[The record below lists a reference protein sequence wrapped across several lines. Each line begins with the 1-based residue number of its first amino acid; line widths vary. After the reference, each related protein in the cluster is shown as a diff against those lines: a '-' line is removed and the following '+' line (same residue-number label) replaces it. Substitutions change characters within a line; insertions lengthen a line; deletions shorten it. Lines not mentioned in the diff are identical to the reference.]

1 MPKSCSIAIS
11 HIGLCTPIG
20 HTPESVLANLLTG
33 NTDAMVLRDDLMFNA
48 TTRVGAINDT
58 DLLTIPDE
66 LQQYNCRNNRLLFT
80 AASQLSSNIE
90 QAKSVFGNDRI
101 GVVLG
106 TSTSGISKGEAALEY
121 HEQHGQFPPS
131 YHYAQQELG
140 STSDFLRKLYGLNGP
155 CYTVSTACSSSTK
168 VFASAQRLLK
178 ANLCDVV
185 IVGGVDSLCQLTL
198 NGFNS
203 LESVSK
209 GLCNPFS
216 ENRDGINIGEG
227 AALFMLQLSSPSS
240 NTNTN
245 TDTDTDTDTDKL
257 LAEKQPEAKHPEVL
271 LAGIGESSDAHH
283 ISAPHPQGLGAI
295 AAMKAA
301 LNDAELTASQ
311 VSYVNLHGTA
321 TPKNDAME
329 SIAMHQVFAE
339 QTATNSANYDSTEYD
354 STKYDPTKSIPLC
367 SSTKPLTGHCLGA
380 AGAIE
385 AAFCYLLLSS
395 YNREQLLPPQVWDKQ
410 QDPNNPVLPLVT
422 PTQSTS
428 LNYIMSNSFAFGGS
442 NASIIFAKA
451 GNQDV

>member
-1 MPKSCSIAIS
+1 MTMSRSIAITQ
-11 HIGLCTPIG
+11 IGLCTPLG
-20 HTPESVLANLLTG
+20 QTPESVLAHLLAG
-33 NTDAMVLRDDLMFNA
+33 NTDFMVPRDELMFNA
-48 TTRVGAINDT
+48 TTRVGAVKDT
-58 DLLTIPDE
+58 DLLAIPE
-66 LQQYNCRNNRLLFT
+66 RLAQYNCRNNRLLFT
-80 AASQLSSNIE
+80 AAIQLKQNIE
-90 QAKSVFGNDRI
+90 QAKRRFGHDRI
-101 GVVLG
+101 GIVIG
-106 TSTSGISKGEAALEY
+106 TSTSGISKGEAALDY
-121 HEQHGQFPPS
+121 HQQNGHFPS
-131 YHYAQQELG
+131 SFHYAQQELG
-140 STSDFLRKLYGLNGP
+140 STSDFLRQLFELTGP

-168 VFASAQRLLK
+168 VFASAQRLLN
-178 ANLCDVV
+178 ADLCDVV

-216 ENRDGINIGEG
+216 QNRDGINIGEG
-227 AALFMLQLSSPSS
+227 AALFLLQKA
-240 NTNTN
+240 NTL
-245 TDTDTDTDTDKL
+245 DS
-257 LAEKQPEAKHPEVL
+257 QPEVM

-301 LNDAELTASQ
+301 LNDADINASQ

-329 SIAMHQVFAE
+329 SVAMHQVFAGE
-339 QTATNSANYDSTEYD
+339 ITNTISNTSTQN
-354 STKYDPTKSIPLC
+354 TIPLC

-395 YNREQLLPPQVWDKQ
+395 FNQDQLLPPHVWDKQ
-410 QDPNNPVLPLVT
+410 QDPNDPILPLVESAPLNGT
-422 PTQSTS
+422 VQSKP

>member
-1 MPKSCSIAIS
+1 MSITMRRSIAIT

-20 HTPESVLANLLTG
+20 HTPESVLANLLAG
-33 NTDAMVLRDDLMFNA
+33 NTDAMVMRDDLMFNA
-48 TTRVGAINDT
+48 ETRVGAINDT

-66 LQQYNCRNNRLLFT
+66 LEQFNCRNNRLLYT
-80 AASQLSSNIE
+80 AAMQLTRSIE
-90 QAKSVFGNDRI
+90 HAKNVYGKERV

-121 HEQHGQFPPS
+121 HQQHGKFPPS

-140 STSDFLRKLYGLNGP
+140 STSDFLRKLYDLNGP

-168 VFASAQRLLK
+168 VFASAQRLLR
-178 ANLCDVV
+178 ANMCDVV

-198 NGFNS
+198 NGFNA

-216 ENRDGINIGEG
+216 EHRDGINIGEG
-227 AALFMLQLSSPSS
+227 AALFMLQL
-240 NTNTN
+240 
-245 TDTDTDTDTDKL
+245 TDAEDTQ
-257 LAEKQPEAKHPEVL
+257 AQSAPEVL

-295 AAMKAA
+295 AAMEAA
-301 LNDAELTASQ
+301 LNDADINASQ

-329 SIAMHQVFAE
+329 SVAMHHVFADKI
-339 QTATNSANYDSTEYD
+339 ANTISNTST
-354 STKYDPTKSIPLC
+354 PNAIPQC

-395 YNREQLLPPQVWDKQ
+395 YNPDQLLPPHIWDKQ
-410 QDPNNPVLPLVT
+410 QDPNNPVLPLVGSA
-422 PTQSTS
+422 QSNP

>member
-1 MPKSCSIAIS
+1 MPKRCSIAIT

-20 HTPESVLANLLTG
+20 HTPESVLANLLAG
-33 NTDAMVLRDDLMFNA
+33 NTDAMVPRDDLMFNA
-48 TTRVGAINDT
+48 TTRVGAINDA

-80 AASQLSSNIE
+80 AASQLKSNIE
-90 QAKSVFGNDRI
+90 QAKSAFGKDRI

-121 HEQHGQFPPS
+121 HQQHGQFPPS

-140 STSDFLRKLYGLNGP
+140 STSDFLRKLYDVNGP

-227 AALFMLQLSSPSS
+227 AALFILQLTEAE
-240 NTNTN
+240 NTQAQT
-245 TDTDTDTDTDKL
+245 
-257 LAEKQPEAKHPEVL
+257 AKEVL

-339 QTATNSANYDSTEYD
+339 QTANNSANDDPAKCNLVKHNLAEYD
-354 STKYDPTKSIPLC
+354 SSNSLPLC

-395 YNREQLLPPQVWDKQ
+395 YNSDQMLPPQVWDKQ

-422 PTQSTS
+422 PAQSTP